1 MAKAILEFDL
11 EDPDDSLSHIRAVN
25 ATNAY
30 LVLSEMDRW
39 LREKIK
45 YVEQDKH
52 PSLEEV
58 REYLFEVLVERRVSL
73 EDL

>member
-11 EDPDDSLSHIRAVN
+11 EDPEDRQSHIRAIN
-25 ATNAY
+25 STNVY
-30 LVLSEMDRW
+30 LVLSKMDGW
-39 LREKIK
+39 LREKVK
-45 YVEQDKH
+45 YVDQDKH

-58 REYLFEVLVERRVSL
+58 REYLHEVLNEYRVSL

>member
-11 EDPDDSLSHIRAVN
+11 ADPDDRLSHIRAVN

-30 LVLSEMDRW
+30 AVLSEMDRW

-45 YVEQDKH
+45 YAEQDKH